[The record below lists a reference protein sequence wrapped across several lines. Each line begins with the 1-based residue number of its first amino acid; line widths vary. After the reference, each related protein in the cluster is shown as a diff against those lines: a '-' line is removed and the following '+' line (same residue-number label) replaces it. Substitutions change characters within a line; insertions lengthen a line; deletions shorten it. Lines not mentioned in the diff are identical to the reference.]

1 MRPQKYRNLG
11 KTERMRVP
19 LYRQITTL
27 CDLLDEKADQ
37 GHDPAELLES
47 LIERLR
53 DM

>member
-11 KTERMRVP
+11 QTERMRVP
-19 LYRQITTL
+19 LHRQITTL
-27 CDLLDEKADQ
+27 CDLLDEKTEK
-37 GHDPAELLES
+37 GYDPTELLDS